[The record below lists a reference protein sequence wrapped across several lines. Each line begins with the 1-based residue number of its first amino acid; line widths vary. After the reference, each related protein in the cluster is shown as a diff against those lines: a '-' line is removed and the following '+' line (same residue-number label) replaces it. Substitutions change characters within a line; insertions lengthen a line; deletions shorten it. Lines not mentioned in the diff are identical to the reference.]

1 MRLRLGKPFY
11 REEVVAGLVAAAW
24 RLPLNPGEAELR
36 GTSALPV
43 RFLANEPTPTQEK
56 DMKSLLIMMA
66 IAAAVGACS
75 FHSETVQ
82 RPAPVT
88 ATVVT
93 TPPPPPPVVY
103 VPE

>member
-1 MRLRLGKPFY
+1 MDQARAFANVQLLRCLN
-11 REEVVAGLVAAAW
+11 AGVAAF
-24 RLPLNPGEAELR
+24 LNPREAELR

-43 RFLANEPTPTQEK
+43 RFLANAPTPTQEK

-82 RPAPVT
+82 RPAPAT
-88 ATVVT
+88 ATVIT